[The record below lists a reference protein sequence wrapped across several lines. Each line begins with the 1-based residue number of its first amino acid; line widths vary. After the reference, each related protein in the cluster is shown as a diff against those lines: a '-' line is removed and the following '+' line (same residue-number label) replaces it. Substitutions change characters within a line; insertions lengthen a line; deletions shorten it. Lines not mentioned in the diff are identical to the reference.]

1 MKRNQLTLWF
11 ALLSFATF
19 LFTSCEEDGTI
30 IPGPGLSP
38 SVRLVGA
45 SGFISSSTTVES
57 GTLLQFRV
65 TADPGDDPLE
75 LLTITENGTN
85 VNLSRI
91 TYESGS
97 SFASNP
103 AQILGTIQQGFT
115 EDILIDGPA
124 SPGNYEYTFTV
135 RDAAQIV
142 STTSV
147 TVTVELIAPTLIITD
162 STSTI
167 SAGPSDVVRV
177 NISALQGTGD
187 LSTITVF
194 ENETLMDASRLSFD
208 DNGMLTPFLG
218 NPEFTPNIGSFD
230 ATLAIEVASMVD
242 SNLTNYRI
250 ELTDSEGLMSS
261 ATLSVLIEN
270 TLDTTYTGVLVYNR
284 DGQQFG
290 GLNLYTG
297 QAVAF
302 NSPDAQIRD
311 LGIDL
316 NRPNATNWLRQIRA
330 INGASLRIPGDNQP
344 EGFSFENIRSRD
356 ALIAA
361 YDAGTN
367 IGDSDPVEI
376 GDIFLVQNGNDYFIL
391 NVTDVVVTA
400 TDNNDFYEFE
410 IKKSEL

>member
-1 MKRNQLTLWF
+1 MKNQLILWF
-11 ALLSFATF
+11 TLLSFSA
-19 LFTSCEEDGTI
+19 LLMTSCEEDGTI
-30 IPGPGLSP
+30 LPGPGLSP
-38 SVRLVGA
+38 SIRLVGA
-45 SGFISSSTTVES
+45 QGFISTSTTVES

-65 TADPGDDPLE
+65 TAAPGDDPLE
-75 LLTITENGTN
+75 LLTITENGSN
-85 VNLSRI
+85 VNLGRI

-103 AQILGTIQQGFT
+103 AQVLGAIQQGFT
-115 EDILIDGPA
+115 EDILIDGPT

-135 RDAAQIV
+135 RDAAQII

-167 SAGPSDVVRV
+167 SAGPSEIVRV
-177 NISALQGTGD
+177 NLSALQGTGD

-208 DNGMLTPFLG
+208 NNGTLSAFLA
-218 NPEFTPNIGSFD
+218 NPEFTPNISSFD
-230 ATLAIEVASMVD
+230 ATLAIEVASVVD
-242 SNLTNYRI
+242 SNLYNYRI
-250 ELTDSEGLMSS
+250 ELTDTEGLQSS
-261 ATLSVLIEN
+261 ATLSVLVEN

-297 QAVAF
+297 EAVAF
-302 NSPDAQIRD
+302 NSADAQIRD

-316 NRPNATNWLRQIRA
+316 NLPNATNWLRQIRA
-330 INGASLRIPGDNQP
+330 VNGAMLRAPGNSQP

-356 ALIAA
+356 ALVAA
-361 YDAGTN
+361 FDAGTD
-367 IGDSDPVEI
+367 IGDSEAVQV
-376 GDIFLVQNGNDYFIL
+376 GDIFLVQNTDDYFIL
-391 NVTDVVVTA
+391 LVTDVVVTEN
-400 TDNNDFYEFE
+400 DNNDYYEFE
-410 IKKSEL
+410 IKKSEM

>member
-1 MKRNQLTLWF
+1 M
-11 ALLSFATF
+11 S
-19 LFTSCEEDGTI
+19 
-30 IPGPGLSP
+30 
-38 SVRLVGA
+38 
-45 SGFISSSTTVES
+45 
-57 GTLLQFRV
+57 
-65 TADPGDDPLE
+65 LE

-91 TYESGS
+91 TFESGS

-103 AQILGTIQQGFT
+103 AQVLGTIQQGFT
-115 EDILIDGPA
+115 EDILIDGPT

-167 SAGPSDVVRV
+167 SAGPSQVVRV

-230 ATLAIEVASMVD
+230 ATLAIEVSNMVD
-242 SNLTNYRI
+242 SSFYNYRI
-250 ELTDSEGLMSS
+250 ELTDSEGLMSN
-261 ATLSVLIEN
+261 ATLSVLVEN

-284 DGQQFG
+284 DGQQLG

-297 QAVAF
+297 EAVAF
-302 NSPDAQIRD
+302 NSPNAQIRD

-316 NRPNATNWLRQIRA
+316 DLPVATNWLRQIRA
-330 INGASLRIPGDNQP
+330 VNGANLRTPGDNQP
-344 EGFSFENIRSRD
+344 EGFSFENIR
-356 ALIAA
+356 
-361 YDAGTN
+361 
-367 IGDSDPVEI
+367 
-376 GDIFLVQNGNDYFIL
+376 
-391 NVTDVVVTA
+391 
-400 TDNNDFYEFE
+400 
-410 IKKSEL
+410 